1 VEDVVVFLKQR
12 DLNKFVELFRKEEIN
27 GKRLLAMTDE
37 DLSGYGVSRPVD
49 RKNILTE
56 VDEIRPGYINA
67 CIVGKHTFALA
78 ICSIGIDRCSWNL
91 KGVFIIFLVMPDRF
105 LINFNFTASV
115 VAYEFCFLLSCSKRT
130 HVT

>member
-1 VEDVVVFLKQR
+1 MEDVVVFLKQR

-67 CIVGKHTFALA
+67 FFVGKHTFAVA
-78 ICSIGIDRCSWNL
+78 FRSIGIDRCSWNL
-91 KGVFIIFLVMPDRF
+91 KIVFNIILVMSDRF
-105 LINFNFTASV
+105 LITFNITASV
-115 VAYEFCFLLSCSKRT
+115 VAC
-130 HVT
+130 